1 MKQKADTDAEQ
12 WRRAEHTLRENLTAA
27 QEALRGKT
35 EQANALQT
43 ELDAARSKNEEKVLY
58 LQMQVNSAK
67 ARDEEKDR
75 DVATL
80 KAQLEAMSAQVASLR
95 RLTAEKESAVGSN
108 REVIEALQNKIFDLE
123 PEVERGKEKVRE
135 LERNVNAQLL
145 LKAEQ
150 DALLAA
156 LRRDLKAMIE
166 VRDDGARRVRELE
179 EHKGRADGQQMKMA
193 AMNDQLTVLQ
203 AAVEDKTALITRL
216 RAEAQASERN
226 HAMRTAVLATT
237 EAQLEALKR
246 DLSGRDAAAREAADR
261 AAALA
266 TRVAGLEAGLD
277 ARARESD
284 EQVAAR
290 PFTHT
295 THPYPSLTPI
305 THTHHW
311 AQVAA
316 LVQTAEGERKRYA
329 ETQAQARDAHENALE
344 ACKRD
349 YAKKSSLA
357 RALLSEREEE
367 VRALT
372 TRNEELLTEISSGAP
387 NERRIFELAEL
398 QARREAMY
406 GQFSDTRELAFQQ
419 LQAAL
424 AARDLDLARVQQS
437 HTALSAE
444 VSELRRHTKREGV
457 NMDYLKNVVLQYMS
471 FPVQAPE
478 RGSLV
483 PVIAMLLQFNVKEVQ
498 QVEKALHEPIWN
510 QRPVKEVKRA
520 LSKASESPYALRA
533 APSPTSS
540 SSSLSPSSAS
550 SSFIAASRRL
560 TQTVAESKTTLSSLD
575 SKGGSSEIS
584 V

>member
-1 MKQKADTDAEQ
+1 LA
-12 WRRAEHTLRENLTAA
+12 AA
-27 QEALRGKT
+27 QEALRGKS
-35 EQANALQT
+35 EQAAALQT
-43 ELDAARSKNEEKVLY
+43 ELDAVRSKSEEKVLY

-67 ARDEEKDR
+67 AREEEHHR
-75 DVATL
+75 EQAAA
-80 KAQLEAMSAQVASLR
+80 KAQLEAMEAQIASLR
-95 RLTAEKESAVGSN
+95 RLTAEKDSAVGSN
-108 REVIEALQNKIFDLE
+108 REVIEALQNKIFELE

-150 DALLAA
+150 DALLTA
-156 LRRDLKAMIE
+156 LRRDLKAMME
-166 VRDDGARRVRELE
+166 AREEDVRRLKELE
-179 EHKGRADGQQMKMA
+179 EHKGRADSQHVKMA

-203 AAVEDKTALITRL
+203 AAVEDKTALVTRL

-237 EAQLEALKR
+237 EAQLEAVRR
-246 DLSGRDAAAREAADR
+246 DLAGRDAAAKEAAER

-266 TRVAGLEAGLD
+266 ARVAALEAGLD
-277 ARARESD
+277 ARARES
-284 EQVAAR
+284 E
-290 PFTHT
+290 
-295 THPYPSLTPI
+295 
-305 THTHHW
+305 
-311 AQVAA
+311 AQVAS
-316 LVQTAEGERKRYA
+316 LMQTAEGERKRYA
-329 ETQAQARDAHENALE
+329 EVQAQARDAHESALD

-367 VRALT
+367 VRLLT
-372 TRNEELLTEISSGAP
+372 ARNEELQTEIASGAP

-457 NMDYLKNVVLQYMS
+457 NMDYLKNVILQYMS

-483 PVIAMLLQFNVKEVQ
+483 PVIAMLLQFNVKEVA
-498 QVEKALHEPIWN
+498 QVEKALTEPIWN

-533 APSPTSS
+533 APS
-540 SSSLSPSSAS
+540 SSLTPSSSSAS
-550 SSFIAASRRL
+550 SSLIAASRRA
-560 TQTVAESKTTLSSLD
+560 TQTVAESKTMRSSLD
-575 SKGGSSEIS
+575 SKCANTEVS